1 MVASLAPRKTGG
13 FDSHNLHQLSPKMGE
28 FNRVFISKNNLYIE
42 HKKEEYFM
50 GYIYKITRTYMNV
63 LDSLC
68 SKSQMLET
76 VQMSINRAA
85 TLNNDNE

>member
-1 MVASLAPRKTGG
+1 
-13 FDSHNLHQLSPKMGE
+13 
-28 FNRVFISKNNLYIE
+28 
-42 HKKEEYFM
+42 
-50 GYIYKITRTYMNV
+50 MNV